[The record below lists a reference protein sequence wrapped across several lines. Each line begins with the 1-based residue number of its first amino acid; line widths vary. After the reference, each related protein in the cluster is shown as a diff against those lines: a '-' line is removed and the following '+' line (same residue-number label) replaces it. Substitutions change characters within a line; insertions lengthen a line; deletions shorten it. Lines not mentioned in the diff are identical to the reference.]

1 MALLLCLLF
10 AVPSLDRDARH
21 DRQGSHVWQ
30 IHPDVQV
37 EMQVETYP
45 TLNFPFQIGVPR
57 DDQVCSG
64 LLLVFDRVHGHVYDS
79 LLRAGCLQ

>member
-1 MALLLCLLF
+1 MALLLCLQF
-10 AVPSLDRDARH
+10 ALSSLDRDARH
-21 DRQGSHVWQ
+21 GRKGSHVWQ
-30 IHPDVQV
+30 IHSDVQV
-37 EMQVETYP
+37 GMQVKTIPHIE
-45 TLNFPFQIGVPR
+45 FPPQIGVPR